1 VSFADRPT
9 IAPLRKAGCILYC
22 IIATLFVLL
31 MLVGAALGDCAEGP
45 DGLGCENDGVIKFL
59 MFPGSLILVIVIGI
73 FLARSAMRNESND

>member
-1 VSFADRPT
+1 
-9 IAPLRKAGCILYC
+9 
-22 IIATLFVLL
+22 